1 MLLASSIRLMS
12 SDVSF
17 FADAMKQA
25 VPYVKTTGIDF
36 EEVAP
41 GRVVATLP
49 DDETLRNH
57 IGGPHAAMMFGLG
70 ESASGAVVMAAFG
83 EHLAKAT
90 PLAVRAEI
98 AYKKI
103 AMGALRAEAVLGR
116 SAEEVLAELDAG
128 TRPEFPVTIMIT
140 NAEGVTTGEMTV
152 VWTLKPAR

>member
-1 MLLASSIRLMS
+1 MS
-12 SDVSF
+12 QDVSF

-25 VPYVKTTGIDF
+25 VPYVKAVGIDF
-36 EEVAP
+36 EEVSP
-41 GRVVATLP
+41 SRVVATLP

-70 ESASGAVVMAAFG
+70 ESASGAVVMSAFG
-83 EHLAKAT
+83 AHLDQAT

-103 AMGALRAEAVLGR
+103 AMGVLRAEAVLGR
-116 SAEEVLAELDAG
+116 SAEDVLAELESGA
-128 TRPEFPVTIMIT
+128 RPEFPVSIMIT
-140 NAEGVTTGEMTV
+140 NAEGVTTCEMTV